1 MFSVF
6 ESSTVPYAGCP
17 DAHLPRIEKPRRET
31 SWTCGTV
38 KNKLPFPLLS
48 PEFHST
54 MQEFRVTEERK
65 FAILFAATI
74 LTARK
79 LIDMDPNK
87 PNMAKG
93 YFMDSAI
100 DDYRTSAKLFTKF
113 WRRPH
118 GPQPLVLHPADEH
131 R

>member
-65 FAILFAATI
+65 FAILFAAT
-74 LTARK
+74 
-79 LIDMDPNK
+79 
-87 PNMAKG
+87 
-93 YFMDSAI
+93 DSDCTEA
-100 DDYRTSAKLFTKF
+100 YR
-113 WRRPH
+113 H
-118 GPQPLVLHPADEH
+118 GPEQAEHGEGILHGQCD
-131 R
+131 